1 MDQGAP
7 ALTACFGIAFY
18 EIRDARICLIILAW
32 MDKAEYYKGYDM
44 GGARWSF
51 LKHLMG
57 FKLSQVELGPL
68 QLCAFVHENKTRKS
82 EVKKVVI
89 FLLGSKHTIN
99 EIHTTPPIKFHGH
112 SEPSP
117 TSAPSTG

>member
-1 MDQGAP
+1 LAP
-7 ALTACFGIAFY
+7 ALTACIEIAFH
-18 EIRDARICLIILAW
+18 EIGDARICLIILAW

-99 EIHTTPPIKFHGH
+99 EIHTTPPSQIAKSLLGC
-112 SEPSP
+112 SLLV
-117 TSAPSTG
+117 

>member
-1 MDQGAP
+1 
-7 ALTACFGIAFY
+7 
-18 EIRDARICLIILAW
+18 

-44 GGARWSF
+44 GGARWSSF

-57 FKLSQVELGPL
+57 FKLSQVELGLL
-68 QLCAFVHENKTRKS
+68 QLCAFVHENETHKG

-99 EIHTTPPIKFHGH
+99 EIHTTPPSQI
-112 SEPSP
+112 SWPQ
-117 TSAPSTG
+117 